1 MAIETVQTLV
11 VDVTTGTQVMQEV
24 EMDIPN
30 PRISEIERRLQEI
43 RVALQSTDY
52 KQAKYLD
59 GDYTEEQYAPIRD
72 ERKALRVEYNA
83 LEVELASL

>member
-1 MAIETVQTLV
+1 MAIETVQTLI
-11 VDVTTGTQVMQEV
+11 VDVNTGTQVMQEV

-30 PRISEIERRLQEI
+30 PRIGEIQRRQQEI
-43 RVALQSTDY
+43 RMELQATDY

-59 GDYTEEQYAPIRD
+59 GDYTEAEYAPIKE
-72 ERKALRVEYNA
+72 ERKALRAEHNA